1 MWQLFSLETLEGDFA
16 DFHAARCE
24 GLCFDAIEKQRQLAR
39 GGAGS
44 KDFAFDENIPATAH
58 FDFDRSKVEDSCRRR
73 GHSGQGLGMRILM
86 PVGRS

>member
-1 MWQLFSLETLEGDFA
+1 MWQLFSRETLKGDFA

-58 FDFDRSKVEDSCRRR
+58 FDFDRAKSKTRVGVVGTPGRV
-73 GHSGQGLGMRILM
+73 SGCE
-86 PVGRS
+86 S

>member
-1 MWQLFSLETLEGDFA
+1 MWQLFSRETLEGDFA

-44 KDFAFDENIPATAH
+44 KDFAFDEISPLPLTSILTGAK
-58 FDFDRSKVEDSCRRR
+58 SKTR
-73 GHSGQGLGMRILM
+73 
-86 PVGRS
+86 VGVVGTPGRVPGCES